1 MFRIKIQKSFK
12 KNGFM
17 IPVKYKSIL
26 SPFLFMIINIR
37 KLREVPPI
45 STVKFSLGRK
55 ELKLYNSSSR
65 CVQGAVIAMLLHMSD
80 IK

>member
-37 KLREVPPI
+37 KLREVPI